1 AGGAPTEGWAGS
13 GSNKNLEAFK
23 ATQYD
28 LGVEWYFMP
37 GAVAG
42 VGLFRKDI
50 SNFTVP
56 IVRDVQMEVGGD
68 MVTVQ
73 NYSTQANG
81 RDAVSQG
88 VEVYGQY
95 TFDFGLGVQAN
106 YTYNDTNL
114 ASIELNGENL
124 GASPLVGSAKNQAN
138 LTVFYETDRFLAR
151 ASYNRRGEVVGG
163 LVNGMT
169 QYSEPYDQLDLNVA
183 YNFTEALTFTAS
195 VLNATKS
202 EQRIYLGSDT
212 QSRLISNLYSGRQ
225 IYFGAT
231 YKF

>member
-1 AGGAPTEGWAGS
+1 
-13 GSNKNLEAFK
+13 
-23 ATQYD
+23 
-28 LGVEWYFMP
+28 
-37 GAVAG
+37 
-42 VGLFRKDI
+42 
-50 SNFTVP
+50 
-56 IVRDVQMEVGGD
+56 
-68 MVTVQ
+68 
-73 NYSTQANG
+73 
-81 RDAVSQG
+81 VSQG